1 MVLERDMKK
10 IYFFEPVFFLFFG
23 AFHLHRVWAL
33 VDRQHYADFWIGLFR
48 EKGILYFFLMGT
60 LACFCILGIAIFF
73 RNRQKNYKWRWIYL
87 IGGGYLLFDL
97 TAIAVEVP
105 FWERVILWMYDV
117 SSPFWNVVWGGFIIM
132 GAAVFSFGV
141 YLLKAYKNK
150 YIDW

>member
-1 MVLERDMKK
+1 MKK

-33 VDRQHYADFWIGLFR
+33 VDRQHYADFWIRLFR
-48 EKGILYFFLMGT
+48 EKGVLYFLLMGT

-141 YLLKAYKNK
+141 YLLKAYKK
-150 YIDW
+150 